1 MVDMEILARLQN
13 KKNKLLSYL
22 PYTKIVPAILTS
34 DPIVFKQRIKG
45 LTKISDRVDIDVI
58 DNSLIQGNVTLG
70 LEEVM
75 ELLGEFETKVG
86 IHFMT
91 SHFDLELV
99 RRSPKIENIVIEAKL
114 MSEEEGF
121 IDEILNMV
129 LEQNRRIRI
138 GISFDPDDNIEEHL
152 EVLKQFDFVQLMTV
166 VPGKQGSPFEISVPK
181 NLPVLFKENISVKL
195 DGGINIENLDSLLPE
210 QRVLIKQVEEVS
222 VGEYFSEV
230 FNEKDN

>member
-1 MVDMEILARLQN
+1 MEILAKLQN

-45 LTKISDRVDIDVI
+45 LSMISDRVDIDII
-58 DNSLIQGNVTLG
+58 DDSLIQGNVTLG

-75 ELLGEFETKVG
+75 ELLSEFETKVG

-166 VPGKQGSPFEISVPK
+166 VPGRQGAPFEVPVLK
-181 NLPVLFKENISVKL
+181 NLPILFKENISVKL
-195 DGGINIENLDSLLPE
+195 DGGINISNLDALLPE
-210 QRVLIKQVEEVS
+210 ERVLIKQVEEVS

-230 FNEKDN
+230 FDEKDN

>member
-1 MVDMEILARLQN
+1 MEILARLQN

-22 PYTKIVPAILTS
+22 PYTKIVPAILTA
-34 DPIVFKQRIKG
+34 DPIVFKQRLKG
-45 LTKISDRVDIDVI
+45 LSMISDRIDIDII
-58 DNSLIQGNVTLG
+58 DDSLIQGNLTLG
-70 LEEVM
+70 LKEVI
-75 ELLGEFETKVG
+75 ELLNEFETKVG

-138 GISFDPDDNIEEHL
+138 GISFDPDDNLEEHL

-166 VPGKQGSPFEISVPK
+166 VPGKQGSSFEVPVLK
-181 NLPVLFKENISVKL
+181 NLPLLFKENISVKL
-195 DGGINIENLDSLLPE
+195 DGGINISNLDALLPE
-210 QRVLIKQVEEVS
+210 ERVLIKQVEEVS
-222 VGEYFSEV
+222 VGEYFGDV

>member
-1 MVDMEILARLQN
+1 MEILARLQN
-13 KKNKLLSYL
+13 KKNKLLGYL
-22 PYTKIVPAILTS
+22 PYTKIVPAILTN

-45 LTKISDRVDIDVI
+45 LSMISDRVDIDII
-58 DNSLIQGNVTLG
+58 DDSLIQGNVTLG
-70 LEEVM
+70 LEEVI
-75 ELLGEFETKVG
+75 EQLSEFETTVG

-114 MSEEEGF
+114 MGEEEGF
-121 IDEILNMV
+121 IDEILNMI

-166 VPGKQGSPFEISVPK
+166 VPGKQGSPFEVPVLK
-181 NLPVLFKENISVKL
+181 KLPLLFKENISVKL
-195 DGGINIENLDSLLPE
+195 DGGINIENLDALLPE
-210 QRVLIKQVEEVS
+210 ERVLIKQVEEVS
-222 VGEYFSEV
+222 VGEYFGGV
-230 FNEKDN
+230 FDEKDN

>member
-1 MVDMEILARLQN
+1 MEILARLQN

-45 LTKISDRVDIDVI
+45 LSMISDRVDIDII
-58 DNSLIQGNVTLG
+58 DDSLIQGNVTLG
-70 LEEVM
+70 LEEVI
-75 ELLGEFETKVG
+75 ELLSEFETKVG

-129 LEQNRRIRI
+129 LEQNRRVRI
-138 GISFDPDDNIEEHL
+138 GISFDPDDSIEEHL
-152 EVLKQFDFVQLMTV
+152 EVLKQFDFIQLMTV
-166 VPGKQGSPFEISVPK
+166 VPGKQGSPFEVPVLK

-210 QRVLIKQVEEVS
+210 ERVLIKQVEEVS

-230 FNEKDN
+230 FDEKDN

>member
-1 MVDMEILARLQN
+1 MEILARLQN
-13 KKNKLLSYL
+13 KKNKLLGYL

-45 LTKISDRVDIDVI
+45 LSMISDRVDIDII
-58 DNSLIQGNVTLG
+58 DDSLIQGNVTLE

-75 ELLGEFETKVG
+75 ELLSEFETKVG

-129 LEQNRRIRI
+129 LEQKRRIRI
-138 GISFDPDDNIEEHL
+138 GISFDPDDKLEEHL

-166 VPGKQGSPFEISVPK
+166 VPGRQGSPFEVPVLK
-181 NLPVLFKENISVKL
+181 NLPLLFKENISVKL
-195 DGGINIENLDSLLPE
+195 DGGINISNLDALLPE
-210 QRVLIKQVEEVS
+210 ERVLIKQVEEVS

-230 FNEKDN
+230 FDEKDN

>member
-1 MVDMEILARLQN
+1 MEILARLQN

-22 PYTKIVPAILTS
+22 PYTKIVPAILTN

-45 LTKISDRVDIDVI
+45 LSMISDRVDIDII
-58 DNSLIQGNVTLG
+58 DDSLIQGNVTLG

-75 ELLGEFETKVG
+75 ELLSEFETKVG

-99 RRSPKIENIVIEAKL
+99 RRSLKIENIVIEAKL

-166 VPGKQGSPFEISVPK
+166 VPGRQGSPFEVPVLK
-181 NLPVLFKENISVKL
+181 NLPLLFKENISVKL
-195 DGGINIENLDSLLPE
+195 DGGINIENLDALLPE
-210 QRVLIKQVEEVS
+210 ERVLIKQIEEVS
-222 VGEYFSEV
+222 VGDYFGDV
-230 FNEKDN
+230 FDEKDN

>member
-1 MVDMEILARLQN
+1 MEILARLQN

-34 DPIVFKQRIKG
+34 DPIVFKQRIKD
-45 LTKISDRVDIDVI
+45 LSMISDRVDIDI
-58 DNSLIQGNVTLG
+58 LDDSLIQGNVTLG

-75 ELLGEFETKVG
+75 ELLRVFETKVG

-166 VPGKQGSPFEISVPK
+166 VPGKQGSPFEVPVLK
-181 NLPVLFKENISVKL
+181 NLPLLFKENISVKL
-195 DGGINIENLDSLLPE
+195 DGGINTFNLDALLPE
-210 QRVLIKQVEEVS
+210 ERVLIKQVEEVS

-230 FNEKDN
+230 FDEKDN

>member
-1 MVDMEILARLQN
+1 MEILARLQN

-45 LTKISDRVDIDVI
+45 LSMISDRVDIDII
-58 DNSLIQGNVTLG
+58 DDSLIQGNVTLG
-70 LEEVM
+70 LEEVI
-75 ELLGEFETKVG
+75 ELLSEFETKVG

-166 VPGKQGSPFEISVPK
+166 VPGKQGSPFEVPVLK
-181 NLPVLFKENISVKL
+181 NLPLLFKENISVKL
-195 DGGINIENLDSLLPE
+195 DGGINIENLDALLPE
-210 QRVLIKQVEEVS
+210 ERVLIKQIEEVS
-222 VGEYFSEV
+222 VGEYFGGV
-230 FNEKDN
+230 FDEKDN

>member
-1 MVDMEILARLQN
+1 MEILARLQN

-34 DPIVFKQRIKG
+34 DPIVFKQRLKG
-45 LTKISDRVDIDVI
+45 LSMISDRVDIDII
-58 DNSLIQGNVTLG
+58 DDSLIQGNVTLG

-75 ELLGEFETKVG
+75 ELLSEFETKVG

-138 GISFDPDDNIEEHL
+138 GISFDPDDSIEEHL

-166 VPGKQGSPFEISVPK
+166 VPGKQGSPFEVPVLK
-181 NLPVLFKENISVKL
+181 NLPLLFKENISVKL
-195 DGGINIENLDSLLPE
+195 DGGINISNLDALLPE
-210 QRVLIKQVEEVS
+210 ERVLIKQVEEVS

-230 FNEKDN
+230 FDEKDN

>member
-1 MVDMEILARLQN
+1 MEILARLQN

-45 LTKISDRVDIDVI
+45 LSMISDRVDIDII
-58 DNSLIQGNVTLG
+58 DDSLIQGNVTLG

-75 ELLGEFETKVG
+75 ELLSEFETKVG

-129 LEQNRRIRI
+129 LEQNRRVRI
-138 GISFDPDDNIEEHL
+138 GISIDPDDSIEEHL
-152 EVLKQFDFVQLMTV
+152 EVLKQFDFIQLMTV
-166 VPGKQGSPFEISVPK
+166 VPGKQGSPFEVPVLK
-181 NLPVLFKENISVKL
+181 NLPLLFKENISVKL

-210 QRVLIKQVEEVS
+210 ERVLIKQVEEVS

-230 FNEKDN
+230 FDEKDN

>member
-1 MVDMEILARLQN
+1 MEILARLQN

-45 LTKISDRVDIDVI
+45 LSMISDRVDIDII
-58 DNSLIQGNVTLG
+58 DDSLIQGNVTLG

-75 ELLGEFETKVG
+75 ELLSEFETKVG

-91 SHFDLELV
+91 SHFDLEFV

-166 VPGKQGSPFEISVPK
+166 VPGRQGSPFEVPVLK
-181 NLPVLFKENISVKL
+181 NLPLLFKENISVKL
-195 DGGINIENLDSLLPE
+195 DGGINISNLDALLPE
-210 QRVLIKQVEEVS
+210 ERVLIKQVEEVS

-230 FNEKDN
+230 FDEKDN

>member
-1 MVDMEILARLQN
+1 MEILARLQN

-22 PYTKIVPAILTS
+22 PYTKIVPAILTN

-45 LTKISDRVDIDVI
+45 LSMISDRVDIDII
-58 DNSLIQGNVTLG
+58 DDSLIQGNVTLG

-75 ELLGEFETKVG
+75 ELLSEFETKVG

-99 RRSPKIENIVIEAKL
+99 RRSLKIENIVIEAKL

-121 IDEILNMV
+121 IDEILNMI

-166 VPGKQGSPFEISVPK
+166 VPGRQGSPFEVPVLK
-181 NLPVLFKENISVKL
+181 NLPLLFKENISVKL
-195 DGGINIENLDSLLPE
+195 DGGINIENLVSLLPE
-210 QRVLIKQVEEVS
+210 ERVLIKQIEEVS
-222 VGEYFSEV
+222 VGEYFGEV
-230 FNEKDN
+230 FDEKDN

>member
-1 MVDMEILARLQN
+1 MEILARLQN
-13 KKNKLLSYL
+13 KKNKLLGYL

-45 LTKISDRVDIDVI
+45 LSMISDRVDIDII
-58 DNSLIQGNVTLG
+58 DDSLIQGNVTLG
-70 LEEVM
+70 LEEVL
-75 ELLGEFETKVG
+75 ELLSEFETKVG

-114 MSEEEGF
+114 MSEEEGL
-121 IDEILNMV
+121 IDEILNMI

-152 EVLKQFDFVQLMTV
+152 EVLKPFDFVQLMTV
-166 VPGKQGSPFEISVPK
+166 VPGRQGAPFEVPVLK
-181 NLPVLFKENISVKL
+181 NLPILFKENISVKL

-210 QRVLIKQVEEVS
+210 ERVLIKQVEEVS

-230 FNEKDN
+230 FDEKDN

>member
-1 MVDMEILARLQN
+1 MEILARLQN

-45 LTKISDRVDIDVI
+45 LSMISDRVDIDII
-58 DNSLIQGNVTLG
+58 DDSLIQGNVTLG
-70 LEEVM
+70 LEEVI
-75 ELLGEFETKVG
+75 ELLSEFETKVG

-129 LEQNRRIRI
+129 LEQNRRVRI
-138 GISFDPDDNIEEHL
+138 GISFDPDDSIEEHL
-152 EVLKQFDFVQLMTV
+152 EVLKQFDFIQLMTV
-166 VPGKQGSPFEISVPK
+166 VPGKQGSPFEVPVLK
-181 NLPVLFKENISVKL
+181 NLPLLFKENISVKL

-210 QRVLIKQVEEVS
+210 ERVLIKQVEEVS

-230 FNEKDN
+230 FDEKDN

>member
-1 MVDMEILARLQN
+1 MEILARLQN

-45 LTKISDRVDIDVI
+45 LSMISDRVDIDII
-58 DNSLIQGNVTLG
+58 DDSLIQGSLTLG

-75 ELLGEFETKVG
+75 ELLNEFETKVG

-166 VPGKQGSPFEISVPK
+166 VPGRQGSPFEVPVLK
-181 NLPVLFKENISVKL
+181 NLPILFKENISVKL
-195 DGGINIENLDSLLPE
+195 DGGINISNLDALLPE
-210 QRVLIKQVEEVS
+210 ERVLIKQVEEVS

-230 FNEKDN
+230 FDEKDN

>member
-1 MVDMEILARLQN
+1 MEILARLQN

-152 EVLKQFDFVQLMTV
+152 EVLKQFDYVQLMTV
-166 VPGKQGSPFEISVPK
+166 VPGKQGSPFEISVLK

>member
-1 MVDMEILARLQN
+1 MEILARLQN

-22 PYTKIVPAILTS
+22 PYTKIVPAILTN

-45 LTKISDRVDIDVI
+45 LSMISDRVDIDII
-58 DNSLIQGNVTLG
+58 DDSLIQGNVTLG

-75 ELLGEFETKVG
+75 ELLSEFETKVG

-99 RRSPKIENIVIEAKL
+99 RRSLKIENIVIEAKL

-152 EVLKQFDFVQLMTV
+152 EVLKQFDFVQIMTV
-166 VPGKQGSPFEISVPK
+166 VPGKQGSPFEVPVLK
-181 NLPVLFKENISVKL
+181 NLPLLFKENISVKL

-210 QRVLIKQVEEVS
+210 ERVLIKQIEEVS
-222 VGEYFSEV
+222 VGEYFGEV
-230 FNEKDN
+230 FDEKDN